1 MILSIQDFLLNN
13 WKYFLEG
20 YMIFTVLTL
29 LVTFMLK
36 NKKVIGP
43 VLVYILIIAFYVLA
57 YKLELKI
64 SGYIYFYL
72 MLIYPL
78 AFIICLAPDIRREL
92 DAIQNKKKS
101 NILYSSSMKTKN
113 AIVEASMYLS
123 KKNIGALIT
132 LERQNSLDQYASK
145 AIALDSEVSKEL
157 LINIFIPNT
166 PLHDGAVIIRNNKIS
181 CAGAYFNLTSNQ
193 NKIDEDKTMGS
204 RHRAALG
211 ISEVTD
217 SITVCVSEE
226 TGEISL
232 AYDGLMVPANDKETL
247 LGYLTDWLGE
257 K

>member
-1 MILSIQDFLLNN
+1 MILTIQDFFSNN
-13 WKYFLEG
+13 WKYFVEG
-20 YMIFTVLTL
+20 YLLFIVLS
-29 LVTFMLK
+29 LVITFVLK

-43 VLVYILIIAFYVLA
+43 LLIYIVIIAIYILA
-57 YKLELKI
+57 YKLDLKI
-64 SGYIYFYL
+64 TRYVYLYLLIFYPIIL
-72 MLIYPL
+72 V
-78 AFIICLAPDIRREL
+78 ICLAPDIRREL
-92 DAIQNKKKS
+92 DAIQNKKKKD
-101 NILYSSSMKTKN
+101 ILYSSSMKTKN
-113 AIVEASMYLS
+113 SIIEASLYLS

-145 AIALDSEVSKEL
+145 AITLDSEVSKEL

-166 PLHDGAVIIRNNKIS
+166 PLHDGAVIIRNNRVS

-193 NKIDEDKTMGS
+193 SKIDEDKTMGS

-217 SITVCVSEE
+217 SITICVSEE

>member
-1 MILSIQDFLLNN
+1 MILSIQEFFSNN

-20 YMIFTVLTL
+20 YLIFIVLTL

-43 VLVYILIIAFYVLA
+43 VLVYIVIIALFILA
-57 YKLELKI
+57 YRFELVI
-64 SGYIYFYL
+64 SKYIYFYL
-72 MLIYPL
+72 VLIYPL

-92 DAIQNKKKS
+92 EVIQNKKK
-101 NILYSSSMKTKN
+101 NTVLYSSSMKTKN
-113 AIVEASMYLS
+113 AIVEASLYLS

-145 AIALDSEVSKEL
+145 AITLDSEVSKEL

-193 NKIDEDKTMGS
+193 NKIDEDKTIGS

-247 LGYLTDWLGE
+247 FGYLTDWLGE

>member
-1 MILSIQDFLLNN
+1 MLLSIQDFFSNN

-20 YMIFTVLTL
+20 YLLFIVLSL
-29 LVTFMLK
+29 LITFMIK

-43 VLVYILIIAFYVLA
+43 VLVYIVIVALYILA
-57 YKLELKI
+57 YKLELNI
-64 SGYIYFYL
+64 SKYIYQYLILFY
-72 MLIYPL
+72 PV
-78 AFIICLAPDIRREL
+78 AFVVCLAPDIRKEL
-92 DAIQNKKKS
+92 EAMQSKKKKTV
-101 NILYSSSMKTKN
+101 LYSSSMKTKN
-113 AIVEASMYLS
+113 AIVEASLYLS

-145 AIALDSEVSKEL
+145 AISLDSEVSKEL

-166 PLHDGAVIIRNNKIS
+166 PLHDGAVIIRNNRVS

-247 LGYLTDWLGE
+247 LAYLTDWLGE